1 MSGANNNV
9 ILRFDNVSFHYGEDN
24 KKKVI
29 LDEADFSIRE
39 NTKITIMGQNG
50 AWKSTIFKM
59 ILGEL
64 TPQSGKINISQGTKI
79 APMEQ

>member
-50 AWKSTIFKM
+50 A
-59 ILGEL
+59 
-64 TPQSGKINISQGTKI
+64 
-79 APMEQ
+79 

>member
-1 MSGANNNV
+1 MSGASNNV
-9 ILRFDNVSFHYGEDN
+9 ILRFDNVSFHYGED

-50 AWKSTIFKM
+50 A
-59 ILGEL
+59 
-64 TPQSGKINISQGTKI
+64 
-79 APMEQ
+79 